1 MSSVDKATETQLKN
15 IQTKTGKSLTELF
28 AILTKSKL
36 TKHGELRSYGEE
48 SLALGHD
55 DANLLAAL
63 YLKSLIDA
71 DAADAAAGDA
81 EVR

>member
-15 IQTKTGKSLTELF
+15 IQTKTGKSLTQLF

-36 TKHGELRSYGEE
+36 TKHGELCSYGKE
-48 SLALGHD
+48 SLDLGHD